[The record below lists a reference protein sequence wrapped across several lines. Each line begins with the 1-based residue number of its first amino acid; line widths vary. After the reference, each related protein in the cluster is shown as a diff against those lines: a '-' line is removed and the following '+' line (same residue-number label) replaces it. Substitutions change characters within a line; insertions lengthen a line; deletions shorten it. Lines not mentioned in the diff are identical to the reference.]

1 MMTNNIAANIT
12 DIELVN
18 LLKLDS
24 RQSENKVLRHLYD
37 QYFGMI
43 ERHVLKNSGR
53 EEDVKEVFHDS
64 LMALLNNVRKQEF
77 VLSASLKTYLF
88 SISKRIWLSR
98 LRKINAKEIP
108 MMDDLS
114 WEANELNIQDKIEL
128 DEGQLILHDILSKL
142 AGECLQLLR
151 MFYFLKKKM
160 SEIAEITGLVNE
172 KEAKNRKWR
181 CMVKLRKIVS
191 EQPSYN
197 QYLKEYLND
206 LKST

>member
-1 MMTNNIAANIT
+1 MTNNIAANIT